1 MRERVEERTGG
12 NREFTGKACA
22 KGAAGVAE
30 VSPFGSR
37 GFSWGTET

>member
-1 MRERVEERTGG
+1 MEERTGG

-30 VSPFGSR
+30 DSPLGSR
-37 GFSWGTET
+37 GSSWGAET